1 MSGDSRILSLEAWK
15 ALALKGAAPQEAG
28 VCKPFVLDEVK
39 AVEGDERALRIRI
52 TTAAVDRDGDTI
64 SPTGWKLTNYRKNPV
79 VLYGH
84 DYRGLPIA
92 RNTKIEPDEGGIVGT
107 PHFVEPEIYPLAETV
122 LQMLKRRYLNAAS
135 VGFLPYEWT
144 RSEDDAR
151 KPRQGVDFSK
161 QELLEYSIVPVPS
174 NPEAVVRLVDPRT
187 VLQVQGLRDLALEL
201 VPVDAN
207 RQAQAI
213 LEAAEEREA
222 KTVPPDVSRS
232 TAGEGTAWSRPG
244 LKDFTDKGWGDL
256 SDGEKRKIAGHF
268 AWAKA
273 LPPAAFGD
281 LKLPHHRASD
291 GAVVWNGVKAAMG
304 ALLGA
309 RGGADIPDDERR
321 AVYTHLA
328 RHYRQFEKE
337 PPEFRAIEQMRELL
351 AAQEPAEPEPSPAPP
366 VPARARDMLD
376 DLLDAI
382 DRMPAIAADPMEE
395 LVRALEAAGPEGI
408 QAALRPAM
416 QTAVAEHTR
425 TALTALTGR
434 LPD

>member
-161 QELLEYSIVPVPS
+161 QELLEYSIVPCPATPKRWWKPGPWVSTSPRSRNGPS
-174 NPEAVVRLVDPRT
+174 GSWT
-187 VLQVQGLRDLALEL
+187 T
-201 VPVDAN
+201 
-207 RQAQAI
+207 I
-213 LEAAEEREA
+213 
-222 KTVPPDVSRS
+222 
-232 TAGEGTAWSRPG
+232 
-244 LKDFTDKGWGDL
+244 
-256 SDGEKRKIAGHF
+256 
-268 AWAKA
+268 
-273 LPPAAFGD
+273 
-281 LKLPHHRASD
+281 
-291 GAVVWNGVKAAMG
+291 
-304 ALLGA
+304 
-309 RGGADIPDDERR
+309 
-321 AVYTHLA
+321 
-328 RHYRQFEKE
+328 
-337 PPEFRAIEQMRELL
+337 
-351 AAQEPAEPEPSPAPP
+351 
-366 VPARARDMLD
+366 
-376 DLLDAI
+376 
-382 DRMPAIAADPMEE
+382 
-395 LVRALEAAGPEGI
+395 
-408 QAALRPAM
+408 
-416 QTAVAEHTR
+416 TR
-425 TALTALTGR
+425 TAASTCRAGSWRRWCGWWIPGPSCRSRACATWR
-434 LPD
+434 LSWCRWMPTVRPRPFWKPPRNERPRRCRPTSVAARPAKARPGAGPASRTSPTRVGAT

>member
-174 NPEAVVRLVDPRT
+174 NPEALVEARSVGIDITPLKEWAERVLDDYHQDRGLYLPRRQLEAVVRLVDPRT

-337 PPEFRAIEQMRELL
+337 PPEF
-351 AAQEPAEPEPSPAPP
+351 
-366 VPARARDMLD
+366 
-376 DLLDAI
+376 
-382 DRMPAIAADPMEE
+382 PAIAADPMEE